1 MAGQHALLSPSSAH
15 IWLNCPPAAR
25 LAAQYDDPGSQY
37 AQQGSDA
44 HELCEFKLLTALG
57 QPCDDPRE
65 HLAFY
70 DSEMERCSEDYA
82 TFVTDTITGIR
93 ENCPDPT
100 VLVEQQLDLS
110 RYIKDGFGRGDC
122 VIVADGVMHIVD
134 FKYGVGVLVS
144 ADHNP
149 QMMLYA
155 LGALEL
161 LDSLYD
167 FDRISMTIFQPRRDN
182 VSTWEISK
190 AELIHWATEM
200 LIPAAKLAYEG
211 KGEFKAGDHC
221 LFCKAKANC
230 RKRAE
235 YNLELARYDFE
246 KPELLEDTEIAA
258 ILERVDQLVSWAE
271 DVKAYALAEALHGV
285 KYDGFKVVEGRSI
298 RKYTD
303 EAAVAEAVAA
313 EGKDPF
319 EKKLRGITDMTALL
333 GKKEFERILGA
344 LVYKP
349 SGKPVLVRESDKRPE
364 YNTAA
369 TDFIDN

>member
-15 IWLNCPPAAR
+15 IWLNCPPSAR
-25 LAAQYDDPGSQY
+25 LATQYEDAGSAY
-37 AQQGSDA
+37 AQQGTDA
-44 HELCEFKLLTALG
+44 HELCEYKLLTALG
-57 QPCDDPRE
+57 HDCDDPRE

-70 DSEMERCSEDYA
+70 DPEMERCCEDYA
-82 TFVTDTITGIR
+82 AFVMETIAGIKDK
-93 ENCPDPT
+93 CPDPS
-100 VLVEQQLDLS
+100 VLVEQRLDLS

-122 VIVADGVMHIVD
+122 IIVADGTMHIID

-144 ADHNP
+144 SEHNP

-167 FDRISMTIFQPRRDN
+167 FDCVSMTIFQPRRDN
-182 VSTWEISK
+182 VSSWEITRD
-190 AELIHWATEM
+190 ELLQWARETV
-200 LIPAAKLAYEG
+200 IPTAKLAFYG

-221 LFCKAKANC
+221 QFCRAKANC

-235 YNLELARYDFE
+235 YNLELARYDFQ
-246 KPELLEDTEIAA
+246 KPDLLEDTEIAA
-258 ILERVDQLVSWAE
+258 ILDRIDQLVSWA
-271 DVKAYALAEALHGV
+271 DDIKAFALAEALHGV
-285 KYDGFKVVEGRSI
+285 RYDGFKVVEGRSN

-303 EAAVAEAVAA
+303 EAAVASAVTAV
-313 EGKDPF
+313 GKDPY

-333 GKKEFERILGA
+333 GKKEFERILGS

-369 TDFIDN
+369 IDFNE